1 MGKNKTIELK
11 AKVDKISKEHLTE
24 LQDIVNGVN
33 KVQFAIGKIES
44 QKHAMLHEMFIEQK
58 KVSDMQQTLEKEYGT
73 SDVNIND
80 GTINW
85 DKDGE

>member
-1 MGKNKTIELK
+1 
-11 AKVDKISKEHLTE
+11 
-24 LQDIVNGVN
+24 
-33 KVQFAIGKIES
+33 
-44 QKHAMLHEMFIEQK
+44 MLHEMFIEQK
-58 KVSDMQQTLEKEYGT
+58 KVGDMQQTLEKEYGT